1 MQDVNITVSQLLQGS
16 TQVQQG
22 LEKLD
27 ASIQG
32 GSYQS
37 EETTM
42 IISKENS
49 LVSSIQA
56 YIHGVTQIHDGLA
69 TLSDASQTL
78 LSGSSQLS
86 NGITQFAQQTPN
98 LIQRYKSWQMK
109 QVVYIVV
116 LLNWYK
122 IILIL

>member
-37 EETTM
+37 EETTV

-56 YIHGVTQIHDGLA
+56 YIHGVTQIHGGLA
-69 TLSDASQTL
+69 TLFDASQTL

-86 NGITQFAQQTPN
+86 NGIRQFVQQTPN
-98 LIQRYKSWQMK
+98 LIQRYKPWQME

-122 IILIL
+122 IILI